1 MEPIS
6 ALTVACAVV
15 QLVDFGSKIVG
26 TGLKAY
32 KSVDGAPE
40 DIVEIEALAVHAEQ
54 LSKRLASSKKT
65 RKLNAGIKDE
75 DNLRELASRSER
87 LANEIVG
94 ILSRLR
100 GQQHCTWSAVQ
111 TAVKLK
117 WNESKIMDLRARLD
131 AIKSEIGLQLLCMI
145 RCVLDI
151 VDD

>member
-1 MEPIS
+1 MSCIEALSLFRDSTVIWAMEPIS

-40 DIVEIEALAVHAEQ
+40 DIVEIKALAVHAEQ

-75 DNLRELASRSER
+75 DNLRELASRGEP
-87 LANEIVG
+87 LASG
-94 ILSRLR
+94 
-100 GQQHCTWSAVQ
+100 SAR
-111 TAVKLK
+111 KG
-117 WNESKIMDLRARLD
+117 S
-131 AIKSEIGLQLLCMI
+131 SG
-145 RCVLDI
+145 
-151 VDD
+151 